1 MAMTSAIN
9 RPQITAAV
17 VVLALWAA
25 APAFATRGV
34 VDTLVFTGLYTIAGL
49 GVSFLLGQ
57 CGIVS
62 LAQSVFYG
70 IGAYTSAYCATQLG
84 WSAPAGFAIGI
95 AISAAIATMVGW
107 PILRLSGYFL
117 ALASSSRRFGTC
129 AAKRSTALPC
139 TITLTCPLFLTLRT
153 RCVDWP
159 ESR

>member
-17 VVLALWAA
+17 VLLALWAA

-95 AISAAIATMVGW
+95 AISAAIAMLRARIAETVG
-107 PILRLSGYFL
+107 RE
-117 ALASSSRRFGTC
+117 AQVKA
-129 AAKRSTALPC
+129 
-139 TITLTCPLFLTLRT
+139 
-153 RCVDWP
+153 
-159 ESR
+159 